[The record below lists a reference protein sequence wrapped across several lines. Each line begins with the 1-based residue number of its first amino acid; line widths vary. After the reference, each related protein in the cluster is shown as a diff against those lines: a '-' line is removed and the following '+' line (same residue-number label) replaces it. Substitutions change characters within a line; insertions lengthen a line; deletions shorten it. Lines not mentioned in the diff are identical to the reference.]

1 MKIILPLLFI
11 ATIVFSCSS
20 SNTDCGEVEH
30 KYEETS
36 KALIQRDSVLTF
48 INTTFRQL
56 DSNMLTIRTLESEIM
71 KEIQMGRGEAK
82 VVKEKVNELKLR
94 LEANDAFLADLK
106 SKMSLDEG
114 MAGFFIDIVNSM
126 ESKVAMSN
134 QNLSALNTELGAL
147 SAEFKNIFNE
157 YVTAEVKRMEMEEN
171 IAGMESSMSDM
182 QQEISDLKSKMNKV
196 YVAFG
201 TKQDLQDRGI
211 IEKGILKPKEINED
225 TDYSE
230 FKAYDVR
237 EFESMELPSYKIKFV
252 SEHPSE
258 TYKVA
263 NRVESSTLTI
273 TNQDEFWRISKV
285 LIVQIE

>member
-1 MKIILPLLFI
+1 
-11 ATIVFSCSS
+11 
-20 SNTDCGEVEH
+20 
-30 KYEETS
+30 
-36 KALIQRDSVLTF
+36 
-48 INTTFRQL
+48 
-56 DSNMLTIRTLESEIM
+56 
-71 KEIQMGRGEAK
+71 MGRGEAK

-230 FKAYDVR
+230 
-237 EFESMELPSYKIKFV
+237 
-252 SEHPSE
+252 
-258 TYKVA
+258 
-263 NRVESSTLTI
+263 
-273 TNQDEFWRISKV
+273 
-285 LIVQIE
+285 